1 MQLDLQTFHIADLH
15 TLAKLLPAVTIFEV
29 CDRGQTGLIARVY
42 EGC

>member
-1 MQLDLQTFHIADLH
+1 MQPDLQTCHIANLH

-29 CDRGQTGLIARVY
+29 CDRGRTGLIGRAY